1 VYLPEV
7 HDAELA
13 KRIPSNHDDGPEH
26 RHTKVPG
33 AVIHMNAIRTQRTPA
48 SARYAR
54 NWSCS
59 RESSRWRNQE
69 PHRYRQSSRLNFCL
83 TGSPL

>member
-26 RHTKVPG
+26 RHTKAPG
-33 AVIHMNAIRTQRTPA
+33 TVVHMNAIRTQRTPT

-54 NWSCS
+54 N
-59 RESSRWRNQE
+59 
-69 PHRYRQSSRLNFCL
+69 
-83 TGSPL
+83 